1 MTRLRC
7 AILDDYLNLALT
19 VADWSKIS
27 DRVDVTVFNQPF
39 ASQDAAADALKDFE
53 IICAM
58 RERTPFPR
66 ALFAALP
73 RLKLMITS
81 GMRNAA
87 IDMEAAKDHKVVLCG
102 TQWGRDPTAPLTMG
116 LILELTRNIGRENAR
131 MHAGEYLQKHVGV
144 EIEGRTL
151 GVVGLGK
158 LGSKVSKLAQAF
170 GMNVI
175 AWSPNL
181 TPEKCKEA
189 GVGYA
194 SKEELFS
201 TADIITI
208 HVVLSQRSRGLV
220 GREDLAR
227 MKPTAYLVNTARGPI
242 VDEAALLEVLQQKK
256 IAGAGDRRVPGRAAA
271 DRSPVPQAR
280 QHGADAASRLR
291 HRGQFSQSLSADG
304 RRHRRMVQGRTA
316 ATAGLRR
323 QGAPPDL
330 DSTKKGAPGARLQD
344 DVGAEVRLTHRHRRR
359 QRRHN
364 GRLGAGD
371 RRQLG
376 GGRRRGSG
384 RSTGLRCR

>member
-7 AILDDYLNLALT
+7 AILDDYLNLAVR
-19 VADWSKIS
+19 VADWSQIS
-27 DRVDVTVFNQPF
+27 DRADVTVFNEPF
-39 ASQDAAADALKDFE
+39 ASTEAAANALKDFE

-73 RLKLMITS
+73 KLKLLITS

-87 IDMEAAKDHKVVLCG
+87 IDLEAAKDHQVVLCG

-131 MHAGEYLQKHVGV
+131 MHAGEPLQKFVGM
-144 EIEGRTL
+144 EIESKTL

-158 LGSKVSKLAQAF
+158 LGAKVSGLAKAF

-181 TPEKCKEA
+181 TPERCKEV

-194 SKEELFS
+194 SKEELFA
-201 TADIITI
+201 TADIVTV

-242 VDEAALLEVLQQKK
+242 VDEAALLETLQQRK
-256 IAGAGDRRVPGRAAA
+256 IAGAAVDVFSVEPLPVDHPFRKLDNLVLTPHLGYVTEESF
-271 DRSPVPQAR
+271 RSHYTQMVE
-280 QHGADAASRLR
+280 GIDAWFKGEA
-291 HRGQFSQSLSADG
+291 
-304 RRHRRMVQGRTA
+304 
-316 ATAGLRR
+316 LRR
-323 QGAPPDL
+323 LA
-330 DSTKKGAPGARLQD
+330 
-344 DVGAEVRLTHRHRRR
+344 
-359 QRRHN
+359 
-364 GRLGAGD
+364 
-371 RRQLG
+371 
-376 GGRRRGSG
+376 
-384 RSTGLRCR
+384 

>member
-1 MTRLRC
+1 MPRLRC
-7 AILDDYLNLALT
+7 AILDDYINVSQT
-19 VADWSKIS
+19 VADWSKVA

-39 ASQDAAADALKDFE
+39 ATTEAAAGALKDFE

-73 RLKLMITS
+73 NLKLLITS

-87 IDMEAAKDHKVVLCG
+87 IDMEAAKEHKVVVCG
-102 TQWGRDPTAPLTMG
+102 TQWARDPTAPLTMG

-131 MHAGEYLQKHVGV
+131 MHAGEPLQKFVGM

-151 GVVGLGK
+151 GVIGLGK
-158 LGSKVSKLAQAF
+158 LGTKVSKLAQAF

-189 GVGYA
+189 GVTYA
-194 SKEELFS
+194 TKEELFA

-220 GREDLAR
+220 GAADFAR

-242 VDEAALLEVLQQKK
+242 VDEAALLDALVQKK
-256 IAGAGDRRVPGRAAA
+256 IAGAGIDVFSVEPL
-271 DRSPVPQAR
+271 PVDHPFRKVDNLVLTPHLGYVTEDSFRNHYTQMVE
-280 QHGADAASRLR
+280 GVDAW
-291 HRGQFSQSLSADG
+291 F
-304 RRHRRMVQGRTA
+304 
-316 ATAGLRR
+316 
-323 QGAPPDL
+323 
-330 DSTKKGAPGARLQD
+330 KGETPRKLA
-344 DVGAEVRLTHRHRRR
+344 
-359 QRRHN
+359 
-364 GRLGAGD
+364 
-371 RRQLG
+371 
-376 GGRRRGSG
+376 
-384 RSTGLRCR
+384 